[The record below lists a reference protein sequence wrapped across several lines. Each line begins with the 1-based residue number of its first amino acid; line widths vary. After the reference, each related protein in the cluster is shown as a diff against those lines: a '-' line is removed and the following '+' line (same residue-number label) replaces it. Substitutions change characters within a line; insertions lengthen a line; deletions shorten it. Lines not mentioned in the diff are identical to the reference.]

1 MKETDIM
8 GALFELHQAGITGIN
23 VYYEG
28 GGDSGCIESSVYTKN
43 KLSDDI
49 DVAFDELCQLNL
61 WSGKNSDI
69 SVDFPNLW
77 KKLETFVDETI
88 LSDIEDWWNND
99 GGYGHLCIIV
109 PSGKYKVYNKIR
121 YTQTEDYYH
130 DGELLEKAD

>member
-8 GALFELHQAGITGIN
+8 GAVFELHQAGITGIN

>member
-1 MKETDIM
+1 MEEANIM
-8 GALFELHQAGITGIN
+8 GTLFEFQQAGITGIN

-28 GGDSGCIESSVYTKN
+28 SGDSGCIESSVYTKN

-49 DVAFDELCQLNL
+49 DTAFDELCQLDS
-61 WSGKNSDI
+61 WSGAHSDI

-77 KKLETFVDETI
+77 KKLESFIDETI
-88 LSDIEDWWNND
+88 LSNIEDWWNND

-109 PSGKYKVYNKIR
+109 PSGKYKVYNKVR
-121 YTQTEDYYH
+121 YTQVENFYH